1 VTPEAQLCICIRQA
15 RKGVRRYR
23 KGVVDCLA
31 GLRGYSQM
39 LKQGRRVIR
48 SRKGSVELRKD
59 RRGLSYIG
67 LQSRRDP

>member
-1 VTPEAQLCICIRQA
+1 
-15 RKGVRRYR
+15 
-23 KGVVDCLA
+23 
-31 GLRGYSQM
+31 M
-39 LKQGRRVIR
+39 LEQGRRVIR